1 MRVNG
6 RVKIRGRGT
15 GCYGALSRSGARGL
29 DAASEAAVLHC
40 ARSPSSEI
48 FMRSIIVGGLVLL
61 APILTSCADPTSPTP
76 QPAHDA
82 AVLAAFARHRPT
94 VPFLVPDSVGIPPSI
109 PPIFEEVPAELDG
122 TQ

>member
-61 APILTSCADPTSPTP
+61 APMLTSCADPTSPTP
-76 QPAHDA
+76 QPAHDV
-82 AVLAAFARHRPT
+82 VLAAFARQRPT